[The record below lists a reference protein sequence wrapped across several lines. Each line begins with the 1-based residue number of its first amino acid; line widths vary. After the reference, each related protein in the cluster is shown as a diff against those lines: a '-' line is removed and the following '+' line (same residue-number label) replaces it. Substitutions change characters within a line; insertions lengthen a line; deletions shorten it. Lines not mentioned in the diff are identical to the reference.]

1 MTRLHWQILLI
12 YVVGLLVAALLGSLR
27 RGNRPKGDV
36 GSLWHKFPS
45 YIAMNATFLIAS
57 WLSPR
62 THVLTAV
69 LCLLGALAA
78 WEIAGAL
85 EAALLK
91 RPDGQGGAGT
101 NSGAGTSRIWM
112 VLMAAATTVLV
123 AGADWLEP
131 AAWAP
136 VLLGAVVFSAV
147 AAAIVGGPER
157 YAERALGIAGCLAYV
172 PICLAAYVWI
182 WKGDPSGFRAVFLY
196 LVVATNDAMA
206 QITGELFGSHALAP
220 RISPAKTVEGAMGGM
235 LFAGL
240 VGGAAGYVL
249 GWGYLTGIG
258 LGLLAGVSGLAGDL
272 TASVWKRALGIKA
285 FSARL
290 GAHGGIL
297 DRFDGLLLAAPV
309 FFIVTSMLL
318 G

>member
-27 RGNRPKGDV
+27 RGNRPKGDA
-36 GSLWHKFPS
+36 GSLWRKFPS

-57 WLSPR
+57 WLPLR

-85 EAALLK
+85 EATRLR
-91 RPDGQGGAGT
+91 RPESQGGAGT
-101 NSGAGTSRIWM
+101 SSGAGTSRTWM
-112 VLMAAATTVLV
+112 LLMGAATTVLV
-123 AGADWLEP
+123 ASADWLEP
-131 AAWAP
+131 SAWAP
-136 VLLGAVVFSAV
+136 LLLGAVVFSAV
-147 AAAIVGGPER
+147 AAAIIGGPER
-157 YAERALGIAGCLAYV
+157 YAERALGIAVCLVYL
-172 PICLAAYVWI
+172 PMCLAAYVWI

-220 RISPAKTVEGAMGGM
+220 RISPTKTVEGAMGGV

-240 VGGAAGYVL
+240 IGGVAGSVL
-249 GWGYLTGIG
+249 GWGSLTGIG
-258 LGLLAGVSGLAGDL
+258 LGLLVGISGLAGDL
-272 TASVWKRALGIKA
+272 TASVWKRALGIKE

-309 FFIVTSMLL
+309 FFIVTAVLL